1 MTTNRNQRGGRR
13 GPGGPGGAGGNRDN
27 RRGGPGRGPGGPR
40 RDGRD
45 GAPRQD
51 NDGPELDTRI
61 VDITRVAKVIKGG
74 RRFAFRALIV
84 VGDNHG
90 KIGIGMG
97 KARAVQD
104 AIRKGT
110 DRARGNMKTVQ
121 VLGATIPHE
130 IIQKHGSARVLLKP
144 ASPGTGVIAG
154 GGVRAVLE
162 AAGVKDVLTKSLG
175 SKSKLN
181 ATYAT
186 FKGLMSLKNVNE
198 EAVRRGKSVADVQP
212 FWRRVDDHNNT
223 NAS

>member
-1 MTTNRNQRGGRR
+1 MNRNQQGRR
-13 GPGGPGGAGGNRDN
+13 GPGGPGGPGGQRDRDN
-27 RRGGPGRGPGGPR
+27 RRSN
-40 RDGRD
+40 
-45 GAPRQD
+45 APRQD
-51 NDGPELDTRI
+51 DGPELDTRI

-84 VGDNHG
+84 VGDNQG
-90 KIGIGMG
+90 KVGIGMG

-110 DRARGNMKTVQ
+110 DRARTNMKKIE
-121 VLGATIPHE
+121 VLGLTIPHE
-130 IIQKHGSARVLLKP
+130 IVQKHGSAQVLLKP

-198 EAVRRGKSVADVQP
+198 EAVRRGKTAAEVQP
-212 FWRRVDDHNNT
+212 FWRKTDGRDNSNSNT
-223 NAS
+223 GSN

>member
-1 MTTNRNQRGGRR
+1 MVMNRNQQQRRGG
-13 GPGGPGGAGGNRDN
+13 GDRDN
-27 RRGGPGRGPGGPR
+27 RRGGPRP
-40 RDGRD
+40 
-45 GAPRQD
+45 QES
-51 NDGPELDTRI
+51 DGPELDTRI
-61 VDITRVAKVIKGG
+61 VDVTRVAKVIKGG

-90 KIGIGMG
+90 KVGIGMG

-110 DRARGNMKTVQ
+110 ERARGNMKRVE
-121 VLGATIPHE
+121 VLGNTIPHE
-130 IIQKHGSARVLLKP
+130 IVQKHGSAQVLLKP

-186 FKGLMSLKNVNE
+186 FKGLMSLKNVGE
-198 EAVRRGKSVADVQP
+198 EAVRRGKAINEVQP
-212 FWRRVDDHNNT
+212 FWRRGDGRDNT
-223 NAS
+223 SSN